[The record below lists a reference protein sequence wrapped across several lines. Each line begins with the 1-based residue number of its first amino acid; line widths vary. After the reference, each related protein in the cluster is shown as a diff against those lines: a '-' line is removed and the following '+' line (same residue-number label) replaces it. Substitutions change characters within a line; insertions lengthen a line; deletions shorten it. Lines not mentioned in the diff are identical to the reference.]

1 VLGVKIVQLY
11 YAKLCDRFVQAQKR
25 SIMGDKIRLLIVDD
39 LSTTRETVVKLLQFA
54 PNIEVVA
61 EAGTGRQAIDQARK
75 HQPDVILMDINM
87 PDMDGITASQQI
99 TRALP
104 ATQIIIMSVQSD
116 TDYIRKAML
125 AGARDFL
132 SKPFSLDELLTAVNT
147 AYERRQT
154 MPAVAAA
161 PAPVIGAT
169 AAGPVTV
176 VARPAPGASRIVA
189 VFSPKGGSGCTTV
202 AVNVAVSLARS
213 GHETALVDASFQFGD
228 VGLMLN
234 LKNPATILDL
244 VDRQGDVDPELISS
258 ILATHRSGV
267 KVLLAPPRPEMAE
280 LITIDKVKAILELLR
295 HQYEYVIVDTSVYLS
310 DMNLAILDLA
320 DEILLVTPPNLPGI
334 KNASRFLDLTTELE
348 YVPDKVRLVVN
359 GVSDRRTITIKDIA
373 SALKRPVELSVPDD
387 VAAEAAADQGEPLV
401 EGPAQRRP
409 ISVALRR
416 VAERLAAPPGE
427 EAGGR
432 QTEGGQS
439 SFFGRLFGR
448 T

>member
-1 VLGVKIVQLY
+1 
-11 YAKLCDRFVQAQKR
+11 
-25 SIMGDKIRLLIVDD
+25 MGDKIRLLVVDD

-54 PNIEVVA
+54 SDIEVVA

-132 SKPFSLDELLTAVNT
+132 SKPFSLDELLTAIHT
-147 AYERRQT
+147 AYERQQA
-154 MPAVAAA
+154 MPVAAA
-161 PAPVIGAT
+161 VPPAAQAGAAVPVLP
-169 AAGPVTV
+169 AAGP
-176 VARPAPGASRIVA
+176 SRIIA

-213 GHETALVDASFQFGD
+213 GHQTALVDGSFQFGD

-244 VDRQGDVDPELISS
+244 VDRQGDLDPDLIST

-280 LITIDKVKAILELLR
+280 LIPLDKVKLILEQLR
-295 HQYEYVIVDTSVYLS
+295 QQFAYVIVDTSAYLN
-310 DMNLAILDLA
+310 DMTLALLDVA

-334 KNASRFLDLTTELE
+334 KNASRFLDLTADLE
-348 YVPDKVRLVVN
+348 YAPQKVRLVVN
-359 GVSDRRTITIKDIA
+359 GVSDKRTITVKDIA
-373 SALKRPVELSVPDD
+373 VALKRPVELSVPAD
-387 VAAEAAADQGEPLV
+387 VAAETAADQGEPLV
-401 EGPAQRRP
+401 EGATQRRP
-409 ISVALRR
+409 IAVALRR
-416 VAERLAAPPGE
+416 VAERVAVAAGE
-427 EAGGR
+427 EGNGLPPAER
-432 QTEGGQS
+432 ERR
-439 SFFGRLFGR
+439 SFFSRLFGR
-448 T
+448 A

>member
-1 VLGVKIVQLY
+1 
-11 YAKLCDRFVQAQKR
+11 
-25 SIMGDKIRLLIVDD
+25 MGDNIRLLVVDD
-39 LSTTRETVVKLLQFA
+39 LATTRETVVKLLQFA

-132 SKPFSLDELLTAVNT
+132 SKPFSLDELLTAIQT
-147 AYERRQT
+147 AYERQQA
-154 MPAVAAA
+154 MPVMAAIPAPAEAGTAA
-161 PAPVIGAT
+161 P
-169 AAGPVTV
+169 
-176 VARPAPGASRIVA
+176 RPAPDRPAARLNRVVA

-213 GHETALVDASFQFGD
+213 GHETALVDGSFQFGD

-234 LKNPATILDL
+234 LKNSATILDL
-244 VDRQGDVDPELISS
+244 VDRQGEPDPELINS

-280 LITIDKVKAILELLR
+280 LITIHKVKLILEQLR
-295 HQYEYVIVDTSVYLS
+295 QQFDYVIVDTHAYLS
-310 DMNLAILDLA
+310 DMTLAMLDLA

-334 KNASRFLDLTTELE
+334 KNASRFLDLTNELK
-348 YVPDKVRLVVN
+348 YAPQKVRLVVN
-359 GVSDRRTITIKDIA
+359 GVSDKRSITVKDIGV
-373 SALKRPVELSVPDD
+373 ALKRPVELSVPEDK
-387 VAAEAAADQGEPLV
+387 AAETAADQGEPLV
-401 EGPAQRRP
+401 EGATQRRP
-409 ISVALRR
+409 IAVALRR
-416 VAERLAAPPGE
+416 VAERLAAPVAEQGN
-427 EAGGR
+427 GR
-432 QTEGGQS
+432 PAAEQERR
-439 SFFGRLFGR
+439 SFFARLFGR
-448 T
+448 A